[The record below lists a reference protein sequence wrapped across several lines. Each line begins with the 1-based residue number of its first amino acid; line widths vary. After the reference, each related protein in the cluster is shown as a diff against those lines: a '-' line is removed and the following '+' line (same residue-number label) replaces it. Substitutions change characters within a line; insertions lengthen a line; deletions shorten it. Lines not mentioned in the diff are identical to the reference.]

1 MRERA
6 ESIGGSLTILSQ
18 PGQGSV
24 ITAKLPY
31 LFAEDP
37 TRAMREA
44 TTVVEDVEAPAQRV
58 GFIGKLL
65 GR

>member
-1 MRERA
+1 MHE
-6 ESIGGSLTILSQ
+6 
-18 PGQGSV
+18 P
-24 ITAKLPY
+24 
-31 LFAEDP
+31 
-37 TRAMREA
+37 